1 MLRLEGNWEGQ
12 EGRETREQ
20 QTAGYFKTTQAMHI
34 GRFSL
39 LACTHLAASE
49 YASDLFR
56 LDGKNRKGGKR
67 GGERHRTDLSRQQS
81 IFSWTSHAHKS
92 ATQVLLFKSSTSSP

>member
-1 MLRLEGNWEGQ
+1 MLRLEGNWERQ

-56 LDGKNRKGGKR
+56 LDGENGKR
-67 GGERHRTDLSRQQS
+67 GKRGETQDRFKQAAEY
-81 IFSWTSHAHKS
+81 IFLDKPCTQECNTSF
-92 ATQVLLFKSSTSSP
+92 TL

>member
-1 MLRLEGNWEGQ
+1 MLRLEGNWEEQ

-49 YASDLFR
+49 YAPDLFR
-56 LDGKNRKGGKR
+56 LDGENGKGAR
-67 GGERHRTDLSRQQS
+67 GERHRTDLSRQQS

-92 ATQVLLFKSSTSSP
+92 ATQVLLFKSSTSPP

>member
-1 MLRLEGNWEGQ
+1 MRLEGNWEGQ
-12 EGRETREQ
+12 EGRETRE

-49 YASDLFR
+49 YDSHLFR

-67 GGERHRTDLSRQQS
+67 GETQDKFKQAAEY
-81 IFSWTSHAHKS
+81 IFLDKPCTQECNTSF
-92 ATQVLLFKSSTSSP
+92 TL

>member
-49 YASDLFR
+49 YTSDLFR

-67 GGERHRTDLSRQQS
+67 GETQDRFKQAAEY
-81 IFSWTSHAHKS
+81 IFLDKPCTQECNTSF
-92 ATQVLLFKSSTSSP
+92 TL

>member
-1 MLRLEGNWEGQ
+1 MRLEGNWEGQ

-67 GGERHRTDLSRQQS
+67 GETQDRFKQAAEY
-81 IFSWTSHAHKS
+81 IFLDKPCTQECNTSF
-92 ATQVLLFKSSTSSP
+92 TL